1 MMVHVTRD
9 VGKGEEIIVSYLD
22 DVEALLD
29 REARNQRLESAWGF
43 SCDCAACDVSTPF
56 DVASERRRIEAAGLM
71 EDFQNMQEQVEAMA
85 NVLETMDNP
94 GTAAIFGDNEHKK
107 ERLKQKRRDML
118 DGVRKQAGLLEQEG
132 LLNVELALLYSTEKP
147 QR

>member
-1 MMVHVTRD
+1 MMVHVMRD
-9 VGKGEEIIVSYLD
+9 VGEGEEIIVSYLD

-29 REARNQRLESAWGF
+29 REAWNQRLESAWGF
-43 SCDCAACDVSTPF
+43 SCDCAACGVSTQC

-85 NVLETMDNP
+85 NVLETMHNP
-94 GTAAIFGDNEHKK
+94 GTAAIFGDNEHKE

-132 LLNVELALLYSTEKP
+132 LLNMKLALLYSTEKP
-147 QR
+147 ER